1 MLVLTLPHWY
11 AALHTSGE
19 ILGAKEINASSS
31 EPTDFRSGWDFYA
44 HE

>member
-1 MLVLTLPHWY
+1 MLVLTLPHWC